1 MFKGAS
7 LSSVFL
13 IIGTTLFGTSY
24 SLKDREGRS
33 IHKAWLLTWEQWMGA
48 MSEAEVNEV
57 GEMLPSWNEAGC
69 PMEFQHSL
77 EMSDGYN
84 LTLGP
89 GIFSLD
95 FFSAL

>member
-1 MFKGAS
+1 
-7 LSSVFL
+7 
-13 IIGTTLFGTSY
+13 
-24 SLKDREGRS
+24 
-33 IHKAWLLTWEQWMGA
+33 MGA